1 MFWFGLYWPS
11 KMNSQQLFPF
21 DFPIG
26 KSIIRHYIDF
36 SDIDF
41 VAILRK
47 ELWPQLQN
55 KSFLLP
61 RNSILEDYKYKSR
74 TRLNIECK

>member
-26 KSIIRHYIDF
+26 KSIIRYY
-36 SDIDF
+36 IDF
-41 VAILRK
+41 VAIQRK
-47 ELWPQLQN
+47 NE
-55 KSFLLP
+55 SFLLS
-61 RNSILEDYKYKSR
+61 RKCNLQDYKYKSR
-74 TRLNIECK
+74 TTLNIECK

>member
-1 MFWFGLYWPS
+1 
-11 KMNSQQLFPF
+11 MNSQQLFPF

-26 KSIIRHYIDF
+26 KSIIRYF
-36 SDIDF
+36 VDF

-61 RNSILEDYKYKSR
+61 RNSILEDYKYKNR
-74 TRLNIECK
+74 TRLDIECK